1 MSKIKLFCFPY
12 AGGSSTIYSR
22 WKHDLYFTAIEPI
35 AVELAGRGTR
45 IREPLYDG
53 LTEAVEDLYRI
64 IEKDIAGGA
73 YALFGHSLG
82 ALLAYELARK
92 IEGLGIRRPLHLFFS
107 GRGAPCVPR
116 EKKNYHLMKEEV
128 FRKSIIDLGGTPPE
142 IFDHP
147 ELLEVF
153 LPILR
158 NDFRL
163 AEAEPG
169 DNGLTSFD
177 CSITIFLG
185 KDDEWIKEQQAVG
198 WRRNTKAA
206 CSIHYFNGG
215 HFFLHDEMAGIASLI
230 ASTLARGKV
239 VNSNFQSLN
248 AKGL

>member
-12 AGGSSTIYSR
+12 AGGSSTMYSR
-22 WKHDLYFTAIEPI
+22 WKNDLYFTSIEPI

-45 IREPLYDG
+45 IQEAMYGG
-53 LTEAVEDLYRI
+53 LNEAVEDLYRI
-64 IEKDIAGGA
+64 IEKDIVENP

-92 IEGLGIRRPLHLFFS
+92 IEALGIRRPLHLFFS
-107 GRGAPCVPR
+107 GRGAPCIPR
-116 EKKNYHLMKEEV
+116 EKRNYHLMKEEV

-163 AEAEPG
+163 AEAEPV

-177 CSITIFLG
+177 CNITIFLG
-185 KDDEWIKEQQAVG
+185 KEDESIEEQQAVG
-198 WRRNTKAA
+198 WRNNTKAS

-215 HFFLHDEMAGIASLI
+215 HFFLHDEMAGVAGLI
-230 ASTLARGKV
+230 GSTLDRGKI
-239 VNSNFQSLN
+239 VNSNFR
-248 AKGL
+248 